1 MLAYDPAT
9 NPLNNNEWSFPL
21 AECFHIAAFA
31 FSVGTIALV
40 DLRLLGVAMRH
51 QTASQLLKNTML
63 WTLGGLIVVITSGLI
78 IFSSDPLRYFYNDA
92 FRFKIITLFLAIVY
106 NYTIHRSVA
115 LKNASGVGAAV
126 TAVVSLAMWVSITFA
141 GLFYAFT

>member
-31 FSVGTIALV
+31 FSFGTIALV
-40 DLRLLGVAMRH
+40 DLRLLGLAMLK
-51 QTASQLLKNTML
+51 QKPSQLLKDTMI
-63 WTLGGLIVVITSGLI
+63 WTLLGLVVVITSGLV
-78 IFSSDPLRYFYNDA
+78 IFSSDPLSYYYNNA
-92 FRFKIITLFLAIVY
+92 FRFKIICLVVAILY

-115 LKNASGVGAAV
+115 MADRTGPVAAV
-126 TAVVSLAMWVSITFA
+126 TALVSLAMWVSITFA